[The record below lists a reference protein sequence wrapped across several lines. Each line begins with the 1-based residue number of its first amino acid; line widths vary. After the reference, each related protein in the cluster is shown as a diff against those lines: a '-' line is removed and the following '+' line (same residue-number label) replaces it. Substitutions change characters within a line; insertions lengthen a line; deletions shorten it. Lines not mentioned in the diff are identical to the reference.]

1 MAWTVQNEFVPG
13 TVGMACYVC
22 KCDLRPESPTGQ
34 DGHEVALDT
43 GIMIDFEGYV
53 ALCESCII
61 EAGHL
66 IGLAEPAKVAALEL
80 ELEETQFDL
89 LRVMEERNNAL
100 TAVEAL
106 MRLPAPSEAVEVVV
120 PAEVVEQAAKRPV
133 GRPKKQA

>member
-1 MAWTVQNEFVPG
+1 MSWTVQNEFVPG

-22 KCDLRPESPTGQ
+22 KCDLRTESPTGQ
-34 DGHEVALDT
+34 EGHEKALDT

-53 ALCESCII
+53 AVCESCII

-66 IGLAEPAKVAALEL
+66 IGLAEPDKVR
-80 ELEETQFDL
+80 ELEESILDL
-89 LRVMEERNNAL
+89 TASLTVTEEERDNAL

-106 MRLPAPSEAVEVVV
+106 MRLPAPSVAVDPVVS
-120 PAEVVEQAAKRPV
+120 AEVVEQAAKRPV